1 MLYRMHPRK
10 RIVKMLINAFMAIVL
25 SALLIG
31 FVMLIFGGNLWGSVI
46 MIICLAIMGSTKDI
60 GDGDA

>member
-1 MLYRMHPRK
+1 
-10 RIVKMLINAFMAIVL
+10 MAIVL